1 MDKYPNFKW
10 WRQLVYVP
18 ICNGLLSSPSFVFS
32 FSIIKHCQTS
42 LTCLLLPLQH
52 YTNKPHL
59 THTTPQLTRPL
70 LINQLTVTC
79 SGEIFGLVVTDMQIH
94 HDQIFRGLRTVV
106 SRAVSVAPLG
116 QLSWPLSHS
125 ATHFLNLSR
134 LGIVG
139 AHLMTAPSLC

>member
-1 MDKYPNFKW
+1 MA
-10 WRQLVYVP
+10 
-18 ICNGLLSSPSFVFS
+18 FS
-32 FSIIKHCQTS
+32 EFSLKHRQTS

-94 HDQIFRGLRTVV
+94 LFASIMIRYCE
-106 SRAVSVAPLG
+106 A
-116 QLSWPLSHS
+116 
-125 ATHFLNLSR
+125 
-134 LGIVG
+134 
-139 AHLMTAPSLC
+139 

>member
-1 MDKYPNFKW
+1 MSAP
-10 WRQLVYVP
+10 P
-18 ICNGLLSSPSFVFS
+18 SPTL
-32 FSIIKHCQTS
+32 HQQTTS
-42 LTCLLLPLQH
+42 DSH
-52 YTNKPHL
+52 N
-59 THTTPQLTRPL
+59 TPANAAM

-94 HDQIFRGLRTVV
+94 HDQIFRGLKTVV

-125 ATHFLNLSR
+125 ATHFLNLAR

-139 AHLMTAPSLC
+139 AHLLTAQPQSVLDKLWW

>member
-1 MDKYPNFKW
+1 MCPFVMAFSVL
-10 WRQLVYVP
+10 R
-18 ICNGLLSSPSFVFS
+18 VFS
-32 FSIIKHCQTS
+32 VIKHCQTS

-94 HDQIFRGLRTVV
+94 HDQILRGLKTVV
-106 SRAVSVAPLG
+106 SREQWQRPPSVSFPGHCHILPLT
-116 QLSWPLSHS
+116 SSIWPGC
-125 ATHFLNLSR
+125 R
-134 LGIVG
+134 IVG
-139 AHLMTAPSLC
+139 AHLMTAQPQSVLDKLWW